1 MGKIKIQG
9 KEYNYKPHVDEIS
22 MERLKQRLL
31 SHRSF
36 ANIFRKNLTDG
47 FIKSMKEIVNPNIRH
62 EENTIW
68 NVMGLSGSGKSL
80 CVISLAK
87 LLTPNIFSHKNVVFY
102 DQQIIER
109 VKNVPRDSFLI
120 RDETIASFG
129 MGSQRIIADLTAISE
144 TARKYGVNLAFL
156 SPSEKEISVAK
167 WNFYTTDIDYEN
179 RITRLGLQDPFTKK
193 FLGAVYVR
201 VLPEED
207 EDWKMYNIA
216 KDNFI
221 QSIRDG
227 KIGAKEDY
235 REIAKDIVKKIDL
248 EIFTKKKERVA
259 FIRTQLPNIT
269 NAEIDVV
276 ATFVEIL
283 IKHGSSALENGE
295 EKEIQSTE

>member
-1 MGKIKIQG
+1 MADIMINGKK
-9 KEYNYKPHVDEIS
+9 YLYKPHVDEIS
-22 MERLKQRLL
+22 LERLKQRLM
-31 SHRSF
+31 SSKSF
-36 ANIFRKNLTDG
+36 INIFRKNLTDG
-47 FIKSMKEIVNPNIRH
+47 FINSMTEIVNPNIRH

-80 CVISLAK
+80 CIISLAK
-87 LLTPNIFSHKNVVFY
+87 LLTKERFSYKNVVFY

-109 VKNVPRDSFLI
+109 VKDIERDSFLI

-129 MGSQRIIADLTAISE
+129 VGSQRVIADLTAISE

-167 WNFYTTDIDYEN
+167 WNLYTVDIDYKN
-179 RITRLGLQDPFTKK
+179 RITRMGLQDPFTKK

-201 VLPEED
+201 VLPEND
-207 EDWKMYNIA
+207 EDWKMYNLA

-235 REIAKDIVKKIDL
+235 KSIAKDILKKIDL
-248 EIFTKKKERVA
+248 EIFTKKKERIA
-259 FIRTQLPNIT
+259 FIRTELPNIT
-269 NAEIDVV
+269 NAEIDMV
-276 ATFVEIL
+276 ATFVEII
-283 IKHGSSALENGE
+283 IKHGSEALTD
-295 EKEIQSTE
+295 EKEEEE